1 MALYLIDNATVT
13 VNTVNIKFGRTIK
26 ISSIVD
32 ANFTVHTDTTTPV
45 QLVSPFKV
53 INTITDYNQIS
64 RTLTLYWDVILQ
76 PNTDYVLTIANLLDS
91 SGFIIPE
98 EKITFTSQTSAATP
112 SILTDNKATVLNE
125 VLIEDK
131 SVRADIETGYQILAK
146 NPDFYIESTN
156 PSNGDF
162 YLNNDE
168 NNGRVTVTFSSRP
181 ASNFLTLKYF
191 KAQRKKI
198 QKTPSRWENVPV
210 EVSMHSWK
218 PDVYID
224 FPSDDATPVYY
235 VDGKNY
241 FESGYKYR
249 VIVSAEVGL

>member
-1 MALYLIDNATVT
+1 VALYLIDSATVT

-26 ISSIVD
+26 IASLIN
-32 ANFTVHTDTTTPV
+32 ANFIVQTDSATPV
-45 QLVSPFKV
+45 QTISPFRT

-64 RTLTLYWDVILQ
+64 RTLTLYWDVVLSS
-76 PNTDYVLTIANLLDS
+76 NTDYIVRVTNLVDS
-91 SGFIIPE
+91 SGLTVAE
-98 EKITFTSQTSAATP
+98 EKVSFTSQTNSATP
-112 SILTDNKATVLNE
+112 SILQESQATVLNE

-146 NPDFYIESTN
+146 NPNFYIESTN

-198 QKTPSRWENVPV
+198 QKTPSRWENVSS

-235 VDGKNY
+235 VDGKKY

>member
-32 ANFTVHTDTTTPV
+32 ANFTVYTDAATPV
-45 QLVSPFKV
+45 QVSSPFRA

-64 RTLTLYWDVILQ
+64 RTLTLYWDVILES
-76 PNTDYVLTIANLLDS
+76 NTDYVLKVTNLLDS

-98 EKITFTSQTSAATP
+98 EIIAFTSQTSAATP
-112 SILTDNKATVLNE
+112 SILTDSRATVINE
-125 VLIEDK
+125 VFIEDK

-146 NPDFYIESTN
+146 NPDFYITTTN
-156 PSNGDF
+156 PSTGDF
-162 YLNNDE
+162 YLANDE
-168 NNGRVTVTFSSRP
+168 NNGRVTITFSSRP
-181 ASNFLTLKYF
+181 ASNFLISKYF

-198 QKTPSRWENVPV
+198 QKTPSRWENV
-210 EVSMHSWK
+210 EANVSMHSWK

-224 FPSDDATPVYY
+224 FPSTDATPVYY
-235 VDGKNY
+235 TDDKIY
-241 FESGYKYR
+241 FEKGYKYR
-249 VIVSAEVGL
+249 IIVSSEVGV